1 MVVVR
6 AVQTAPLRPAL
17 SELVGWLS
25 LGAVVGLV
33 LMIFQPPLAIALAIG
48 ITAAGAFRAWRSPD
62 GVVPRTAYT
71 LGAFGLGL
79 LILDLVLLAPLA
91 F

>member
-1 MVVVR
+1 MEHVR

-17 SELVGWLS
+17 SELIGWLS

-33 LMIFQPPLAIALAIG
+33 LMIFQPPLAIALAVG
-48 ITAAGAFRAWRSPD
+48 LPAVGAVRAWRSPD
-62 GVVPRTAYT
+62 EGVPRNAWT

-79 LILDLVLLAPLA
+79 LILDVVLLAPLA